1 MSMQK
6 IGFEGTYLM
15 ELANT
20 GSPAEVL
27 EAARRARQQFE
38 RALTY

>member
-1 MSMQK
+1 
-6 IGFEGTYLM
+6 M

-27 EAARRARQQFE
+27 EAARRGRQQFE